1 MSFCGLRSGI
11 RWRSPRLAR
20 RHPNVESE
28 GFWDGPISM
37 VRPDLRR
44 DMVGIPKISVLQER
58 ERDVEYPKGTSS
70 PRGSTVLGNP
80 VSKTLNMPVA
90 LQFHPILLQSK
101 GEGHSLHW
109 CHTLKK
115 KKKKKERGKK

>member
-1 MSFCGLRSGI
+1 
-11 RWRSPRLAR
+11 
-20 RHPNVESE
+20 
-28 GFWDGPISM
+28 M

-109 CHTLKK
+109 CHT
-115 KKKKKERGKK
+115 